1 MSISATK
8 LRQNLYSILDRLI
21 ETGIPVEIE
30 RKGHI
35 LKIISEKPV
44 NKLDR
49 LEKHDLI
56 VGDPGDIVHID
67 WSEYWE
73 GDKEL

>member
-8 LRQNLYSILDRLI
+8 LRQNLYSILDHII
-21 ETGIPVEIE
+21 ESGIPVEIE
-30 RKGHI
+30 RKGHV
-35 LKIISEKPV
+35 LKIVPDKPI

-56 VGDPGDIVHID
+56 IGDPEDIVHID
-67 WSEYWE
+67 WSHYWE